1 MAIRKPKG
9 PNIVPKELY
18 LQAGINPKNGLPV
31 KISSACPCD
40 LKEGIKAQL
49 AILDE
54 QDAINRYKWY
64 NLPSG
69 LDGQLLERILYYTGQ
84 AAFFYMSSNDTF
96 YFLPYTLDGN
106 IDVYGRFLGITP
118 LPFRG
123 VSQATNNKSKRK
135 KEKVQPWITG
145 LIRKPVIDV
154 LMEVD
159 ENTFEEGCV
168 LLHDFSI
175 QDSETNIA
183 RKILQEPVL
192 NAMAEAFPFARTSLL
207 ANSGVKGVRVPD
219 ATQAE
224 AVNEL
229 SADITRSALEGN
241 PLLPVVG
248 SIDYQE
254 LTNGAPLKSEEYL
267 LYLQAL
273 DNYRLSLYGLE
284 TGGLFQKKSHM
295 LEAEQSMNSGNAKL
309 AYNDGLTRRQRF
321 CDIVNSIWAL
331 GIWCEPSESVL
342 NMDMDGDGVATDE
355 EDQSGVPGEQPQV
368 TEGDTENE

>member
-1 MAIRKPKG
+1 MAIPKPKG
-9 PNIVPKELY
+9 PNIVPINLY
-18 LQAGINPKNGLPV
+18 AQAGINPKTGLPL
-31 KISSACPCD
+31 KASLACPCN
-40 LKEGIKAQL
+40 LKEGIKKQL

-84 AAFFYMSSNDTF
+84 AAFFYMKSNDTF
-96 YFLPYTLDGN
+96 YFLPYSLNGN

-123 VSQATNNKSKRK
+123 VSQSTDKKNKVK
-135 KEKVQPWITG
+135 PWITG
-145 LIRKPVIDV
+145 LVRKPVIEV
-154 LMEVD
+154 PIEVD
-159 ENTFEEGCV
+159 KNIFEEGCV
-168 LLHDFSI
+168 LLHDYSI

-192 NAMAEAFPFARTSLL
+192 DAMAEAFPFARTSLI
-207 ANSGVKGVRVPD
+207 ANSGVKGVRVQD

-224 AVNEL
+224 AVNEA

-241 PLLPVVG
+241 PFIAIIG
-248 SIDYQE
+248 SIEFQE
-254 LTNGAPLKSEEYL
+254 LTNGTALKSEEYL

-321 CDIVNSIWAL
+321 CDIVNAIWGL

-342 NMDMDGDGVATDE
+342 NMDMDGDGVASDE
-355 EDQSGVPGEQPQV
+355 QDQSGVPGEQPQV
-368 TEGDTENE
+368 TEGETESE

>member
-1 MAIRKPKG
+1 MAIPKPKG
-9 PNIVPKELY
+9 PNIVPLNLY
-18 LQAGINPKNGLPV
+18 AQAGINPKTGLPR
-31 KISSACPCD
+31 KASLACPCN
-40 LKEGIKAQL
+40 LKEGIKKQL

-54 QDAINRYKWY
+54 QNAINRYKWY

-96 YFLPYTLDGN
+96 YFLPYALDGN
-106 IDVYGRFLGITP
+106 IDIYGRFLGITP

-123 VSQATNNKSKRK
+123 VSQATNNNSKNK
-135 KEKVQPWITG
+135 KDKVQPWITG
-145 LIRKPVIDV
+145 LILKPVIDV
-154 LMEVD
+154 LMDVD
-159 ENTFEEGCV
+159 KNIFEEGCV
-168 LLHDFSI
+168 LLHDFSM

-183 RKILQEPVL
+183 RKLLQEPVL
-192 NAMAEAFPFARTSLL
+192 DAMAEAFPFARTSLL

-229 SADITRSALEGN
+229 SADITRSALQGN

-254 LTNGAPLKSEEYL
+254 LTNGTPLKSEEYL

-321 CDIVNSIWAL
+321 CDIVNSIWGL

-355 EDQSGVPGEQPQV
+355 QDQSGVPGEQPQV
-368 TEGDTENE
+368 TEGETENE